1 MNDKIIDFFKKEP
14 PVYEKSSKA
23 FWDDEHISKGML
35 EAHLDAAFDGASRKL
50 PTIQKSVAWICNY
63 CQDVENKQL
72 LDLGCGPGIY
82 SELLYDQGF
91 SVTGIDFSRRSIAY
105 AQNHAEETKRKIEYH
120 YQNYL
125 EMDYQ
130 NKFDLVILIYCDF
143 GVLPPQDRA
152 VLLKKI
158 HKALKRGGILILDV
172 YHEPYRNAFHEMQ
185 SIQYEDGGFWSPEP
199 YVVIQKNKVYTR
211 TNNTLEQYL
220 VITKESMEC
229 FYIWNQIY
237 SKVSFMEEIEKQGFE
252 TVDMFDD
259 ICGRPF
265 TGQKESICGVFTK
278 PVGKGNYIQLFPAFP
293 VFA

>member
-14 PVYEKSSKA
+14 PVYEKSSKV

-72 LDLGCGPGIY
+72 LDL
-82 SELLYDQGF
+82 
-91 SVTGIDFSRRSIAY
+91 
-105 AQNHAEETKRKIEYH
+105 
-120 YQNYL
+120 
-125 EMDYQ
+125 
-130 NKFDLVILIYCDF
+130 
-143 GVLPPQDRA
+143 
-152 VLLKKI
+152 
-158 HKALKRGGILILDV
+158 
-172 YHEPYRNAFHEMQ
+172 
-185 SIQYEDGGFWSPEP
+185 
-199 YVVIQKNKVYTR
+199 
-211 TNNTLEQYL
+211 
-220 VITKESMEC
+220 
-229 FYIWNQIY
+229 
-237 SKVSFMEEIEKQGFE
+237 EKQGFE